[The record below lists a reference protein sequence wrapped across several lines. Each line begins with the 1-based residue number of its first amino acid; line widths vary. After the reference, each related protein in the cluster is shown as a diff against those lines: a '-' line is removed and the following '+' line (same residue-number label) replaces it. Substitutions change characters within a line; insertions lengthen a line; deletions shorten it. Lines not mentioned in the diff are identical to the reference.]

1 MFLQAKI
8 NVFRVLL
15 HLKSQKISGLRP
27 AKGVPFVSKFFMNL
41 PPPCFQIS
49 ENKGG
54 GHNHKKT
61 IFKKIPPA
69 AGFKNPIFERFRHCF
84 CNSTTS
90 KMFHCA
96 NKLSFF
102 ESKSV
107 KDEYLRLITC
117 QIILFTAFSA
127 PQARFF

>member
-1 MFLQAKI
+1 MISMCSIKPCKETYQFI
-8 NVFRVLL
+8 N
-15 HLKSQKISGLRP
+15 SDSISMNKTHVIIVCIRGIPLI
-27 AKGVPFVSKFFMNL
+27 VPPLVSKS
-41 PPPCFQIS
+41 P
-49 ENKGG
+49 KTRGG
-54 GHNHKKT
+54 TIIKNP

-127 PQARFF
+127 PQARNF